1 MLDHELNAFGMRM
14 GLPGLAFSPQGL
26 VALDVSGG
34 ACISKSS
41 NGMARKSCWSIW
53 PAPSPRMTARCPN
66 GPWPCAITGMHTLFP

>member
-26 VALDVSGG
+26 VALDV
-34 ACISKSS
+34 
-41 NGMARKSCWSIW
+41 NGMAGRSCWSIW